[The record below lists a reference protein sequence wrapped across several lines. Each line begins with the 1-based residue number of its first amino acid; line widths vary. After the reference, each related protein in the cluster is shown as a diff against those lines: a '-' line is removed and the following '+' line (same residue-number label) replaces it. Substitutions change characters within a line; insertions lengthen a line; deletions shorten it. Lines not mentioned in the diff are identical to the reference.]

1 MTIGAPNKAVIIL
14 IGNVPNGK
22 TSVKIENNNIKNIPE
37 TKIQRYKI
45 FISPVRNNVLQIC
58 GTANPIKLIGPANA
72 VADAVNKAVEIKI
85 VKRIFLILIP
95 NDCAYFS
102 PNNKAV
108 IPRKVN
114 NETIIPLKTNK
125 PKTPNCSHDNPLN
138 EPNPQT
144 KYALILSEGAKYCIM
159 PINAP
164 AKPAIINP
172 IITKEADDLIRN
184 DNEITKNKATIAP
197 KNEAIIVIQG
207 LLRNSPKP
215 IIEKRKITIATPK
228 LAIEVIPKTEGSA
241 NGFLNNSCIK
251 KPEIGNEIPTNK
263 AVNDFGKRKLST
275 RLCNI
280 SSD

>member
-85 VKRIFLILIP
+85 VKRNFLILIP

-108 IPRKVN
+108 
-114 NETIIPLKTNK
+114 
-125 PKTPNCSHDNPLN
+125 
-138 EPNPQT
+138 
-144 KYALILSEGAKYCIM
+144 
-159 PINAP
+159 
-164 AKPAIINP
+164 
-172 IITKEADDLIRN
+172 
-184 DNEITKNKATIAP
+184 
-197 KNEAIIVIQG
+197 
-207 LLRNSPKP
+207 
-215 IIEKRKITIATPK
+215 
-228 LAIEVIPKTEGSA
+228 
-241 NGFLNNSCIK
+241 FLVK
-251 KPEIGNEIPTNK
+251 
-263 AVNDFGKRKLST
+263 
-275 RLCNI
+275 
-280 SSD
+280 